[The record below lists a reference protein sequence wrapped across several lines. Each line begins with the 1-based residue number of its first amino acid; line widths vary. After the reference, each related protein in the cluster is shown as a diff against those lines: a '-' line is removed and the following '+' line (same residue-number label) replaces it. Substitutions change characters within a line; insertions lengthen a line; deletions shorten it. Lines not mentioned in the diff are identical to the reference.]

1 MTSYLNRYCDSPI
14 IIPICTKV
22 DTKEDILSEE
32 VIREILSCCKKVI
45 HEKIGKKR
53 KVILFN
59 EVIQFTSKA
68 NFEELDDKRKN
79 SRYLRD
85 LLAALCDFYFQEQ
98 FLIPNSWNKIG
109 KDELI

>member
-1 MTSYLNRYCDSPI
+1 MFSNLRFCNSPI
-14 IIPICTKV
+14 IVPICTKV
-22 DTKEDILSEE
+22 DTKEDILSED
-32 VIREILSCCKKVI
+32 VIGEILSCCKKVI
-45 HEKIGKKR
+45 HEKTEKKR

-59 EVIQFTSKA
+59 EVIHFTSKA
-68 NFEELDDKRKN
+68 NFEELGDKRKN
-79 SRYLRD
+79 SKYLRD

>member
-1 MTSYLNRYCDSPI
+1 MR
-14 IIPICTKV
+14 
-22 DTKEDILSEE
+22 ED
-32 VIREILSCCKKVI
+32 VIGEILSCCEKVI
-45 HEKIGKKR
+45 HEKTEKKR

-59 EVIQFTSKA
+59 EVIHFTSKA
-68 NFEELDDKRKN
+68 NFEELGDKRKN